1 MSVAGNMKVLITFAL
16 EGEFA
21 PWRAIREFRS
31 ESRGGARVYV
41 CTIDGAEIGVA
52 VTGVG
57 PKQAALEASR
67 AIRNECDSL
76 SFCISSGLAGALRP
90 EYRIAQVLAARSVFS
105 EFPHPDLTSQLLP
118 SSQPLVSFAA
128 ECGATVVERF
138 HTAERAVARVEEK
151 HHLGRTSDAVEME
164 SFEIFREA
172 AACGIPAV
180 AIRAVS
186 DGLDEDLPLDMNQL
200 FTDEGQVSIPRV
212 MGQVALHPQAIPGLV
227 KLRQN
232 SKQAAESLAQF
243 LDRYVATV
251 IERTRT
257 LEPKATAATR

>member
-1 MSVAGNMKVLITFAL
+1 MKVLITFAL

-31 ESRGGARVYV
+31 EDWGPARVYV
-41 CTIDGAEIGVA
+41 STIGGAEIGVIL
-52 VTGVG
+52 TGVG
-57 PKQAALEASR
+57 PKQAALQTSR
-67 AIRNECDSL
+67 AIRSECDAL

-90 EYRIAQVLAARSVFS
+90 EYRIGEVLVTRSVLAEVPRA
-105 EFPHPDLTSQLLP
+105 DLESQLLP
-118 SSQPLVSFAA
+118 SSEPLVSFAA
-128 ECGATVVERF
+128 ECGATVVETF

-151 HHLGRTSDAVEME
+151 RHLGRTSDAVEME
-164 SFEIFREA
+164 SFEVFREA

-200 FTDEGQVSIPRV
+200 FTDEGQLSISRV
-212 MGQVALHPQAIPGLV
+212 MGQVALHPRSIPGLV

-232 SKQAAESLAQF
+232 SKQAAESLARF

-251 IERTRT
+251 VERTRV